1 MRPVLG
7 RERSRSSARAASE
20 MPSASLAAPP
30 GQWTPRAPA
39 VTAPPG
45 SWHVRPTVR
54 MPYGEPRPIR
64 PEFFGYPPHTASAP
78 AGYPAHP
85 HHRRPVT
92 PPKAGRAR
100 SPSQHRRRRKG
111 DRPRR
116 TRQGRREDE
125 EVRPAE
131 IRHAEIRPAEVHPA
145 EAPSAAGPA
154 RASDAAPPPTT
165 ERDEKAMF
173 QLVLQSSRD
182 ELSRQLHQAIG
193 DHDAT
198 AFFKDGL
205 SALQAYMLFV
215 LHYLEN
221 YLTTAGLHAWPVISH
236 NNLRSMTDRVAFT
249 KTFSR
254 PWNEIQGYEVAE
266 VVQFL
271 ISRFVNQPSVPIG
284 EREIGLLAKAL
295 LASKIPYQQMFARGA
310 QEYAAPEEALHVRE
324 FPVQFFPGPAV
335 SPNQWY
341 VWAHGTTPQ
350 GLVGILTAGRVFRSD
365 AEVVGTPK
373 GEDCFSFY
381 GKAMQWTNWAP
392 SLTEFLTKAHHST
405 KNSSGV
411 VVGGYLGSQHVKSK
425 SAQTTH
431 ESHLCKYHCLVHSPS
446 SDKRWAIRE
455 AGARIDRIWV
465 LSSTHWSSSS
475 SIANPFLPGPALLA
489 LDDDWGKNWPSPTS

>member
-7 RERSRSSARAASE
+7 RERSRSSVRAASE

-39 VTAPPG
+39 VTAPPP
-45 SWHVRPTVR
+45 SSTSAP
-54 MPYGEPRPIR
+54 
-64 PEFFGYPPHTASAP
+64 TASAP

-85 HHRRPVT
+85 VKQAELGRLPSIA
-92 PPKAGRAR
+92 AGVR
-100 SPSQHRRRRKG
+100 G

-131 IRHAEIRPAEVHPA
+131 IRPAEIRPAEVHPA
-145 EAPSAAGPA
+145 EAPSAAEPA

-173 QLVLQSSRD
+173 QLVLQSNRG

-221 YLTTAGLHAWPVISH
+221 YLVTAGLHAWPVISH

-254 PWNEIQGYEVAE
+254 PWNEIQGSEVAE

-284 EREIGLLAKAL
+284 EREIGLLAEAL
-295 LASKIPYQQMFARGA
+295 LASKIPYQQMFVRGA
-310 QEYAAPEEALHVRE
+310 QEYAVPEEALHVWE
-324 FPVQFFPGPAV
+324 LPVQFFPGPAV

-373 GEDCFSFY
+373 VRIVSVSMA
-381 GKAMQWTNWAP
+381 KP
-392 SLTEFLTKAHHST
+392 R
-405 KNSSGV
+405 SGPI
-411 VVGGYLGSQHVKSK
+411 GSR
-425 SAQTTH
+425 A
-431 ESHLCKYHCLVHSPS
+431 
-446 SDKRWAIRE
+446 
-455 AGARIDRIWV
+455 
-465 LSSTHWSSSS
+465 
-475 SIANPFLPGPALLA
+475 
-489 LDDDWGKNWPSPTS
+489 

>member
-1 MRPVLG
+1 MGRPV
-7 RERSRSSARAASE
+7 
-20 MPSASLAAPP
+20 
-30 GQWTPRAPA
+30 
-39 VTAPPG
+39 
-45 SWHVRPTVR
+45 
-54 MPYGEPRPIR
+54 R
-64 PEFFGYPPHTASAP
+64 PEFFGYPPQTSAPTASAP
-78 AGYPAHP
+78 AGYPAHL

-131 IRHAEIRPAEVHPA
+131 VRPAEIRPAEVHPA
-145 EAPSAAGPA
+145 ESPSAAEPA

-182 ELSRQLHQAIG
+182 ELSRQLYQAIG
-193 DHDAT
+193 GHDAT

-254 PWNEIQGYEVAE
+254 PWKEIQGSEVAE

-271 ISRFVNQPSVPIG
+271 ISQ
-284 EREIGLLAKAL
+284 GLLINL
-295 LASKIPYQQMFARGA
+295 QCQLASARSA
-310 QEYAAPEEALHVRE
+310 CWPRHSLPVR
-324 FPVQFFPGPAV
+324 
-335 SPNQWY
+335 
-341 VWAHGTTPQ
+341 
-350 GLVGILTAGRVFRSD
+350 FRISKCLC
-365 AEVVGTPK
+365 AEHKNTLCQKRRYMCGSFL
-373 GEDCFSFY
+373 CNFSR
-381 GKAMQWTNWAP
+381 
-392 SLTEFLTKAHHST
+392 S
-405 KNSSGV
+405 
-411 VVGGYLGSQHVKSK
+411 
-425 SAQTTH
+425 
-431 ESHLCKYHCLVHSPS
+431 
-446 SDKRWAIRE
+446 RR
-455 AGARIDRIWV
+455 
-465 LSSTHWSSSS
+465 
-475 SIANPFLPGPALLA
+475 
-489 LDDDWGKNWPSPTS
+489 

>member
-54 MPYGEPRPIR
+54 MPYGEPRPVR
-64 PEFFGYPPHTASAP
+64 PEFFGYPPQTSAPTASAP

-85 HHRRPVT
+85 H
-92 PPKAGRAR
+92 
-100 SPSQHRRRRKG
+100 
-111 DRPRR
+111 R

-131 IRHAEIRPAEVHPA
+131 IRPAEIRPAEVHPA
-145 EAPSAAGPA
+145 EAPSAAEPA

-173 QLVLQSSRD
+173 QLVLQSNRG

-254 PWNEIQGYEVAE
+254 PWNDIQGSEVAE
-266 VVQFL
+266 VAQFL

-310 QEYAAPEEALHVRE
+310 QEYAVPEEALHVWE

-365 AEVVGTPK
+365 AVVVGTPK

-381 GKAMQWTNWAP
+381 GKAMQWTNWVP
-392 SLTEFLTKAHHST
+392 SLTEFLTITPLKT
-405 KNSSGV
+405 
-411 VVGGYLGSQHVKSK
+411 
-425 SAQTTH
+425 
-431 ESHLCKYHCLVHSPS
+431 
-446 SDKRWAIRE
+446 
-455 AGARIDRIWV
+455 
-465 LSSTHWSSSS
+465 
-475 SIANPFLPGPALLA
+475 LPEL
-489 LDDDWGKNWPSPTS
+489 